1 MSVKRGHLVTE
12 YLENLSDKAI
22 DEYQT
27 IIKDFIKGKNG
38 IYALYKKGQ
47 LVYVG
52 LAIDL
57 LKRIDHHLKDRH
69 KGEWDSFSLYV
80 TKDDKHLREL
90 ESLLMRV
97 AYPKNNKQTGRFARA
112 VNLADDFKIA
122 VKEYFESIQ
131 GSLFVGDRKS
141 SRKENRQKSKYF
153 KTIKKDMLIV
163 PAKAE
168 GFKKEFIDN
177 NCWYAVRLNENKIES
192 LKYIA
197 AYQVAPISAITHIAK
212 IKSIEKYKKS
222 GKYIVYFDG
231 PARKLRR
238 PIKAKNLYMQS
249 LIYGNREALRKAK
262 SIEDVM

>member
-1 MSVKRGHLVTE
+1 MPVKRGHLVTE
-12 YLENLSDKAI
+12 YLENVSDRAI

-27 IIKDFIKGKNG
+27 IIKDFIRGKNG

-80 TKDDKHLREL
+80 TKNDKHLREL
-90 ESLLMRV
+90 ESLIMRV

-112 VNLADDFKIA
+112 INLANDFKLA
-122 VKEYFESIQ
+122 AKEYFETIQ
-131 GSLFVGDRKS
+131 GSLFADDRKIAQ
-141 SRKENRQKSKYF
+141 KENKQKTKYF
-153 KTIKKDMLIV
+153 KNIKKDMLIV
-163 PAKAE
+163 PAKE
-168 GFKKEFIDN
+168 DGFKKVFIGK
-177 NCWYAVRLNENKIES
+177 NCWHAVRLNENKIEA

-197 AYQVAPISAITHIAK
+197 AYQVAPISAITYVAR
-212 IKSIEKYKKS
+212 IKSIEKYKNT
-222 GKYIVYFDG
+222 GKYIIYFDG
-231 PARKLRR
+231 PARKLRK
-238 PIKAKNLYMQS
+238 PIKGKNFYIQS